1 MYILIRV
8 KVLDLCP
15 DIVRSD
21 SPDAP
26 APPPPPAA
34 LDTLPDF
41 TEPADSHKSDIA
53 AILSPSPTSVDG
65 MSVSTESA
73 LDANTDADSPMN
85 TGPAV
90 DRAEE
95 NLAAIDTSPDAD
107 SPASG
112 SGSTVYNA
120 GANLATIDIA
130 AINPPPDAG
139 QCVC

>member
-1 MYILIRV
+1 MLQQRTPAPMLV
-8 KVLDLCP
+8 KFLDMCPKTCIFSYVSKFLTCVLTC
-15 DIVRSD
+15 VRSD

-53 AILSPSPTSVDG
+53 AILSPSTTSVDG

-73 LDANTDADSPMN
+73 LDANTDADSP
-85 TGPAV
+85 
-90 DRAEE
+90 
-95 NLAAIDTSPDAD
+95 
-107 SPASG
+107 ASG
-112 SGSTVYNA
+112 SGSTV
-120 GANLATIDIA
+120 ANLATIDIA

-139 QCVC
+139 QFFC